1 VKLVHLDD
9 GDIVCDVARVVIED
23 DEGGEE
29 SVDETVSVS
38 PDEEEV

>member
-9 GDIVCDVARVVIED
+9 GDIVCDVVRVVIED

-29 SVDETVSVS
+29 ALDEIVGVS
-38 PDEEEV
+38 PDVEEE